1 MNFQNAIDIFESDPV
16 LEKIIKYFGHD
27 TGLLSLIL
35 TNYDQKLGNKG
46 EIQLI
51 LEEAKMKNYVNSKL
65 KQEQSMTEFID
76 MTNKIGPVLVELASN
91 RDITVQ
97 DNSFNIWL
105 KRIINNEIK

>member
-1 MNFQNAIDIFESDPV
+1 MNFQNTIDIFESDPV

-27 TGLLSLIL
+27 TDLLSLIL
-35 TNYDQKLGNKG
+35 ANYDQKLGNKE

-76 MTNKIGPVLVELASN
+76 IANKIGPVLMELASN